1 MKLIA
6 LALALLLERFA
17 ANLLH
22 VREPH
27 WIDRYFEWGAGNLG
41 GRKAVPAVFAVLLLI
56 ALPVLPVLLLVLAF
70 QDLLLGLLYLAF
82 AVIVLFFSLGP
93 RDLED
98 EVDEYCLALERGE
111 ADKAARVLRELL
123 EADPPLSRI
132 ERMRAAE
139 DAIFVQANNRLFG
152 VILWFMLL
160 GPLGAWTFR
169 VIDLLRRRVLREL
182 RDQGARA
189 PDAARW
195 AGVLQNLHG
204 VVAWLPARLLAT
216 GYALAGSFEEAV
228 ADWRGYY
235 QDCAE
240 RFFDVNE
247 EVLACVGR
255 GALGRAGTTVA
266 TEAGLEIDSA
276 RAALALVLRTLWIWL
291 TAIAALTLVGWVV

>member
-6 LALALLLERFA
+6 LALALLGERFA

-27 WIDRYFEWGAGNLG
+27 WIDRYFEWGTKNFG
-41 GRKAVPAVFAVLLLI
+41 GRKAVPAFLAVSLLI

-70 QDLLLGLLYLAF
+70 EDLLLGLVYLAF
-82 AVIVLFFSLGP
+82 AVVVLFFSLGP

-111 ADKAARVLRELL
+111 DDKTARVLRGLIEG
-123 EADPPLSRI
+123 DPPPSRI
-132 ERMRAAE
+132 ERMRATE

-160 GPLGAWTFR
+160 GPVGAWAFR
-169 VIDLLRRRVLREL
+169 VIDLMRRRVLREL
-182 RDQGARA
+182 RDQGPRA
-189 PDAARW
+189 ADSALW
-195 AGVLQNLHG
+195 ANAVQNVHG
-204 VVAWLPARLLAT
+204 VAAWLPARLLAA

-240 RFFDVNE
+240 RFFERND

-266 TEAGLEIDSA
+266 TEVGMEIDSA
-276 RAALALVLRTLWIWL
+276 RAAMSLVLRTLWI
-291 TAIAALTLVGWVV
+291 

>member
-1 MKLIA
+1 MKLVA
-6 LALALLLERFA
+6 LALALLLERLA

-27 WIDRYFEWGAGNLG
+27 WVDRYFEWGSQNLAGRVPVAL
-41 GRKAVPAVFAVLLLI
+41 AVILLI
-56 ALPVLPVLLLVLAF
+56 ILPVLPVLLLVLVF
-70 QDLLLGLLYLAF
+70 DDMMLGLLYLAF

-111 ADKAARVLRELL
+111 SDKAERVLRELL
-123 EADPPLSRI
+123 ESDPPPARI
-132 ERMRAAE
+132 DRMQATE

-169 VIDLLRRRVLREL
+169 VIDLLRHRVQREA
-182 RDQGARA
+182 RDGGARS
-189 PDAARW
+189 PVAASW
-195 AGVLQNLHG
+195 TGVLQPLHG
-204 VVAWLPARLLAT
+204 VVAWLPARLLAI
-216 GYALAGSFEEAV
+216 GYALAGSFEEAI

-240 RFFDVNE
+240 RFFDVNK

-276 RAALALVLRTLWIWL
+276 RAALALVMRTLWIWIA
-291 TAIAALTLVGWVV
+291 TIAALTLAGW

>member
-6 LALALLLERFA
+6 LALALLLERA
-17 ANLLH
+17 VTNLLH
-22 VREPH
+22 LREPH
-27 WIDRYFEWGAGNLG
+27 WFDAWFESGLRKIGGAM
-41 GRKAVPAVFAVLLLI
+41 PAILVVLLLI
-56 ALPVLPVLLLVLAF
+56 ALPVLPVLLVVLAF
-70 QDLLLGLLYLAF
+70 DDVLLGLPYLAF

-98 EVDEYCLALERGE
+98 EVDEYCLMLERGE
-111 ADKAARVLRELL
+111 LDKAERVLGELL
-123 EADPPLSRI
+123 EGPPPSGRI
-132 ERMRAAE
+132 ERMRAVE
-139 DAIFVQANNRLFG
+139 DAIFVQADNRLFG

-160 GPLGAWTFR
+160 GPAGAWAFR
-169 VIDLLRRRVLREL
+169 ITDLLRRRMLRETNAHGPL
-182 RDQGARA
+182 A
-189 PDAARW
+189 PEAARLVH
-195 AGVLQNLHG
+195 AVQSVHG
-204 VVAWLPARLLAT
+204 AVAWLPARLLAA

-235 QDCAE
+235 EDCANRLFE
-240 RFFDVNE
+240 VNNE
-247 EVLACVGR
+247 ILACVGR